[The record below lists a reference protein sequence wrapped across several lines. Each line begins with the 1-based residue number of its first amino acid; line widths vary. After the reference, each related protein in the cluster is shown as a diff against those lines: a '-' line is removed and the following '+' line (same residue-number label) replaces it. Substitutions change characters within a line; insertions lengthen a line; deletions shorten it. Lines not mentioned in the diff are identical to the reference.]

1 MAVTFNQF
9 LLRIDEANIAGSR
22 PRPVGR
28 DILTPAERARVSTRR
43 DSSPIKRTGGGVS
56 YVSVAPETEAP
67 QKLQKTTSTPP
78 KEYVQ
83 KWITNFPPPKD
94 LKVKP
99 HKKQKLNKPE
109 KQPKSPK
116 PRVTQLKLKL
126 KEFINLYKKSTFIS

>member
-1 MAVTFNQF
+1 MSVTFNEF
-9 LLRIDEANIAGSR
+9 LLKIDEANIAGSR

-43 DSSPIKRTGGGVS
+43 DRSPIKRTGGGVS
-56 YVSVAPETEAP
+56 YISVTPEKETPKEP
-67 QKLQKTTSTPP
+67 QKTTSS

-83 KWITNFPPPKD
+83 KWIPNFPAPKD
-94 LKVKP
+94 LKVKA
-99 HKKQKLNKPE
+99 HKKPKLNKPE

-126 KEFINLYKKSTFIS
+126 KEFINLYKKSTLVS